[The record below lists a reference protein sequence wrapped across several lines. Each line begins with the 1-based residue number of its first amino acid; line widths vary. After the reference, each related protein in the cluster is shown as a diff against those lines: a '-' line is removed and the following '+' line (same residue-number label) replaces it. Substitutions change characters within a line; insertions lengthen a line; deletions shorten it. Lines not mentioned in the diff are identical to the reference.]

1 MLKDQQP
8 TEDQQLV
15 FNLQKCLVN
24 APCFMCLTA
33 GLRLAGS
40 TPSPWSS
47 SFHPRECAWSVR
59 TRPPGVTTVHSPVAA
74 ARFSLRE
81 LQRVSRQRLPTWPPS
96 LAPNTL
102 STSGFSFHAG
112 KQKYLCASKNDC
124 TIDKLRRKNCP
135 SCRLRKCF
143 EAGMTL
149 GGGLNILKPAPK
161 RTIILYFG
169 SAVNSSMTND
179 RLLVILVIISCLPL
193 QTEGVC
199 SMTMHWKSIRVVQTV
214 TLGSAR
220 CVNKANCWESE
231 VLKVKLL
238 MVSWDQVLYSLVTTH
253 LSWLSSIAAS
263 SQ

>member
-8 TEDQQLV
+8 AEDQQLV

-24 APCFMCLTA
+24 VPCFICLTA
-33 GLRLAGS
+33 GLRLAGN
-40 TPSPWSS
+40 TRSPWSS
-47 SFHPRECAWSVR
+47 SFHPRGRAWSVR
-59 TRPPGVTTVHSPVAA
+59 TRHPGVTTVHSPVAA

-81 LQRVSRQRLPTWPPS
+81 LQRVSLYRLAN
-96 LAPNTL
+96 LAVQVTL

-179 RLLVILVIISCLPL
+179 RLLIILVIISCLP
-193 QTEGVC
+193 C
-199 SMTMHWKSIRVVQTV
+199 SMTMHWKPIHLCCTGCN
-214 TLGSAR
+214 TWH
-220 CVNKANCWESE
+220 CVSCEQSR
-231 VLKVKLL
+231 LL
-238 MVSWDQVLYSLVTTH
+238 RKWSPKS
-253 LSWLSSIAAS
+253 
-263 SQ
+263 